1 MKIVIKEGKHRISLR
16 LPTGFLKFRFVAKAI
31 AKETEGDIDPKT
43 LQKSIKTAYKGLKEY
58 IKENGHF
65 NLVEVKRDNGES
77 VLIRL

>member
-1 MKIVIKEGKHRISLR
+1 MKVIIKEGRHRISLR

-31 AKETEGDIDPKT
+31 AKEIEGEIDPET

-65 NLVEVKRDNGES
+65 NLIEAKGSNGES